1 MRMTDSTTGQTGWMT
16 CRAGVATA
24 ILSLALA
31 GCGSQLAES
40 TSSTTAAPTTG
51 APPTTAEATTTAAPT
66 TGAPTTAAPTTG
78 AATGPGTSGP
88 GTGSGASGPSSAT
101 GRDFDQD
108 GTPDPTCGTADLGG
122 SLVVKTLCS
131 PLSPDLESGVTAT
144 DGSILRITGI
154 GLAETENA
162 DVTVRQAE
170 TSDGRLA
177 TIFILGS
184 DTLFDS
190 GQSTIRSNAQA
201 ALPSVVAAINAHFAG
216 SEVIVRGHADS
227 TGDPDTN
234 LRLSQERATAVA
246 DWLAGNGLSAPKPAA
261 VGLGSTVPAA
271 LEDTEIGTTTN
282 RRVEILVLQ

>member
-24 ILSLALA
+24 ILSLAMA

-51 APPTTAEATTTAAPT
+51 APPTTAAPTTAAPT
-66 TGAPTTAAPTTG
+66 TGAPTTGTG
-78 AATGPGTSGP
+78 PSGPGTSGP

-201 ALPSVVAAINAHFAG
+201 ALPSVVAAINAHFDG